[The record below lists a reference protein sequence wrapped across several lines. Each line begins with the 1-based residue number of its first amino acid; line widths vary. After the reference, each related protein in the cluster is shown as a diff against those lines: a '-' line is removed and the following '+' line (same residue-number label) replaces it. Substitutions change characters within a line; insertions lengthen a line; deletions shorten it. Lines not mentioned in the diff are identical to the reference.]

1 MKKQNNDLR
10 FWGLLAVGLTLSLCG
25 IFTPPIGVISDSL
38 LIVIG
43 NLTVLV
49 GALYDIS
56 IVVDIKEKYFCV
68 GRNPKLPKEQT
79 KKDETETNSESSIIN

>member
-1 MKKQNNDLR
+1 MKKQKNDLK
-10 FWGLLAVGLTLSLCG
+10 FWGLLVVGLCLSLCG

-43 NLTVLV
+43 NLTILV

-68 GRNPKLPKEQT
+68 GRNPKLPKED
-79 KKDETETNSESSIIN
+79 KDKPQEQ

>member
-1 MKKQNNDLR
+1 MKNKSNDWK
-10 FWGLLAVGLTLSLCG
+10 FWGLLVVGLTLSLCG

-43 NLTVLV
+43 NLTILV

-68 GRNPKLPKEQT
+68 GKNPKLPIEPNKEEPQ
-79 KKDETETNSESSIIN
+79 EQ

>member
-1 MKKQNNDLR
+1 MKTNNKDLR
-10 FWGLLAVGLTLSLCG
+10 FWGLLVVGLCLSLCG

-43 NLTVLV
+43 NLTILV

-68 GRNPKLPKEQT
+68 GRNPKITKET
-79 KKDETETNSESSIIN
+79 PSEQKENPSEQQ

>member
-1 MKKQNNDLR
+1 MKKDNKDLK
-10 FWGLLAVGLTLSLCG
+10 FWGLLAVGLTISLCG
-25 IFTPPIGVISDSL
+25 IYTPPIGIISDSL

-43 NLTVLV
+43 NLTILV

-68 GRNPKLPKEQT
+68 GKNPKIQK
-79 KKDETETNSESSIIN
+79 ETNEQKENPSEQQ

>member
-1 MKKQNNDLR
+1 MKKDNKDWK
-10 FWGLLAVGLTLSLCG
+10 FWGLLVVGLTISLCG
-25 IFTPPIGVISDSL
+25 IYTPPIGIISDSL

-43 NLTVLV
+43 NLTILV

-68 GRNPKLPKEQT
+68 GKNPKLPKET
-79 KKDETETNSESSIIN
+79 DDEKNKSLEQ

>member
-1 MKKQNNDLR
+1 MKNNSKDWK
-10 FWGLLAVGLTLSLCG
+10 FWGLLVVGLTLSLCG
-25 IFTPPIGVISDSL
+25 IYTPPIGIISDSL

-43 NLTVLV
+43 NLTILV

-68 GRNPKLPKEQT
+68 GKNPKLPKET
-79 KKDETETNSESSIIN
+79 DDEKNKSLEQ

>member
-1 MKKQNNDLR
+1 MKKESKDLR

-25 IFTPPIGVISDSL
+25 IYTPPIGIISDSL

-43 NLTVLV
+43 NLTILV

-68 GRNPKLPKEQT
+68 GRNSKITKE
-79 KKDETETNSESSIIN
+79 NPSEQKENPSEQQ